1 MAFEGR
7 KRFFKLANT
16 TLTLKRAVLSL
27 RCVSQDQTTVW
38 IEQRAVRERIKPARL
53 NFASSVGIVKTL
65 SNKNV
70 TKKRL
75 HKSFG
80 TLLRRYVLKQRRCMC
95 RRSKSWSCV
104 RKSNQR
110 SLAVLRKRL
119 NALKERLNVLLL
131 VYNKRGKIFSQ
142 KLLNK
147 SLKLWLNLKIISKS
161 ARNKRSGCCI
171 RNKLFCQRTSLL
183 DFHIK
188 RTKCL
193 KRSFTA

>member
-7 KRFFKLANT
+7 ERVLKLANAT
-16 TLTLKRAVLSL
+16 FALERAALSL
-27 RCVSQDQTTVW
+27 RCVPQDQTTVW
-38 IEQRAVRERIKPARL
+38 IEQRTVRKRIKPARL
-53 NFASSVGIVKTL
+53 NVASSVGIVKTL

-70 TKKRL
+70 TKERL
-75 HKSFG
+75 YKSFG
-80 TLLRRYVLKQRRCMC
+80 TLLRRYALEQRRCMC

-110 SLAVLRKRL
+110 SLTVLRKRL

-147 SLKLWLNLKIISKS
+147 SFKLWLNLKVIGKS
-161 ARNKRSGCCI
+161 ARNKRSGCRI
-171 RNKLFCQRTSLL
+171 RDKLFCQRASLL
-183 DFHIK
+183 NFHIK
-188 RTKCL
+188 RTKRLEC
-193 KRSFTA
+193 SFTA

>member
-1 MAFEGR
+1 M
-7 KRFFKLANT
+7 
-16 TLTLKRAVLSL
+16 
-27 RCVSQDQTTVW
+27 SQDQTTIW
-38 IEQRAVRERIKPARL
+38 IEQRAIEEHVKSTRL
-53 NFASSVGIVKTL
+53 NVASNVGVIKTL

-95 RRSKSWSCV
+95 RCSKSWSCV

-188 RTKCL
+188 CTKCL

>member
-7 KRFFKLANT
+7 KRTLKLTDA

-38 IEQRAVRERIKPARL
+38 IEQRAVRERIKPTRL
-53 NFASSVGIVKTL
+53 NVASSVGIIKTL

-110 SLAVLRKRL
+110 SLPVLRKRL
-119 NALKERLNVLLL
+119 NALKERLNVLLFI
-131 VYNKRGKIFSQ
+131 YNKRGKIFSQ

-161 ARNKRSGCCI
+161 ARNKRSDCFI

>member
-1 MAFEGR
+1 MEFER
-7 KRFFKLANT
+7 WKRVLKLANT

-53 NFASSVGIVKTL
+53 NVASSVGVIKAL

-95 RRSKSWSCV
+95 RRSKNWSCV

-119 NALKERLNVLLL
+119 NALKERLNILLL
-131 VYNKRGKIFSQ
+131 VYYKCREIFSQ

-147 SLKLWLNLKIISKS
+147 SLKLWLDLKIISKS

>member
-1 MAFEGR
+1 M
-7 KRFFKLANT
+7 
-16 TLTLKRAVLSL
+16 

-53 NFASSVGIVKTL
+53 NFASGVGTTKTL

-70 TKKRL
+70 TKECL

-80 TLLRRYVLKQRRCMC
+80 TLLRGYVLKQRRCMC

-110 SLAVLRKRL
+110 SLTILRKRL

-131 VYNKRGKIFSQ
+131 INNKRGKIFSQ

-147 SLKLWLNLKIISKS
+147 GLKLWLNLKIIGKS
-161 ARNKRSGCCI
+161 ARNKRSDCCI
-171 RNKLFCQRTSLL
+171 RNKFFCQRTSLL

>member
-1 MAFEGR
+1 MTLEGR
-7 KRFFKLANT
+7 KSALELTNAAF
-16 TLTLKRAVLSL
+16 TLKRAVLSL

-53 NFASSVGIVKTL
+53 NVASSVGIVKTL

-70 TKKRL
+70 TKECL

-80 TLLRRYVLKQRRCMC
+80 TLLSKNVLKQRRCMS
-95 RRSKSWSCV
+95 RSGKSWSCV

-110 SLAVLRKRL
+110 SLSVLRKRL
-119 NALKERLNVLLL
+119 NTLKERLDVLLL
-131 VYNKRGKIFSQ
+131 VHNKRGKIFSQ

-161 ARNKRSGCCI
+161 ARNKRSDCFI

>member
-7 KRFFKLANT
+7 KRTLKLANT

-38 IEQRAVRERIKPARL
+38 IEQRAVRKRIKPARL
-53 NFASSVGIVKTL
+53 NVASSVGIVKTL

-80 TLLRRYVLKQRRCMC
+80 TLLRRNVLKQRRCMGWC
-95 RRSKSWSCV
+95 SKSWSCV

-110 SLAVLRKRL
+110 SLTVLRKRL

-131 VYNKRGKIFSQ
+131 INYKCREIFSQ

-147 SLKLWLNLKIISKS
+147 SLKLWLDLKVISKS

-171 RNKLFCQRTSLL
+171 RNKLFCQRASLL

>member
-7 KRFFKLANT
+7 KRTLKLTDA

-53 NFASSVGIVKTL
+53 NVASSVGIVKTL
-65 SNKNV
+65 SNKNM
-70 TKKRL
+70 TKECL
-75 HKSFG
+75 HKNFG
-80 TLLRRYVLKQRRCMC
+80 TLLRRYVLKQRRCMS
-95 RRSKSWSCV
+95 RSGKSWSCV

-119 NALKERLNVLLL
+119 NALKERLNVLLF
-131 VYNKRGKIFSQ
+131 VYNKRGEIFSQ

-161 ARNKRSGCCI
+161 ARNKRSGCFI

>member
-1 MAFEGR
+1 MALEGR
-7 KRFFKLANT
+7 KRTLKLTNAAF
-16 TLTLKRAVLSL
+16 TLKRAVLSL

-38 IEQRAVRERIKPARL
+38 IEQRAVRKRIKPTRL
-53 NFASSVGIVKTL
+53 IFASSVGIVKTL

-70 TKKRL
+70 TKERL
-75 HKSFG
+75 YKSLG
-80 TLLRRYVLKQRRCMC
+80 TLLSRNVLKQRRCMC
-95 RRSKSWSCV
+95 WSSKSWSCV

-110 SLAVLRKRL
+110 SLTVFRKRL
-119 NALKERLNVLLL
+119 YTLKERMNVLLL

-147 SLKLWLNLKIISKS
+147 SFKLRLNLKVIGKS
-161 ARNKRSGCCI
+161 ARNKRSGC
-171 RNKLFCQRTSLL
+171 RVRDKLFCQRASLL

>member
-1 MAFEGR
+1 MAFKRR
-7 KRFFKLANT
+7 KCTLKLSNT
-16 TLTLKRAVLSL
+16 TLTLKRAILSL
-27 RCVSQDQTTVW
+27 RCVPQDQTTVW

-95 RRSKSWSCV
+95 RRGKSWSCV

-119 NALKERLNVLLL
+119 NTLKERLNVLLF

-147 SLKLWLNLKIISKS
+147 SLRLWLDLKVISKS
-161 ARNKRSGCCI
+161 ARNKRSDCCI